1 MEKKIPMRTCIG
13 CRNVRPKNEMIRIVR
28 TKDGLVEPDIT
39 GKAEGRGA
47 YVCKNAE
54 CFLKLRKTKALN
66 RTFKTSV
73 SEETYEKI
81 RPAFDT

>member
-54 CFLKLRKTKALN
+54 CFLKLKGFEQDIQNIGFGRNL
-66 RTFKTSV
+66 
-73 SEETYEKI
+73 
-81 RPAFDT
+81 

>member
-13 CRNVRPKNEMIRIVR
+13 CRNVRPKTEMIRIVK
-28 TKDGLVEPDIT
+28 TKDGSVEADIT

-47 YVCKNAE
+47 YVCRSAE
-54 CFLKLRKTKALN
+54 CFAKLRKTKALN

-73 SEETYEKI
+73 PDEVYESLRPVFET
-81 RPAFDT
+81 